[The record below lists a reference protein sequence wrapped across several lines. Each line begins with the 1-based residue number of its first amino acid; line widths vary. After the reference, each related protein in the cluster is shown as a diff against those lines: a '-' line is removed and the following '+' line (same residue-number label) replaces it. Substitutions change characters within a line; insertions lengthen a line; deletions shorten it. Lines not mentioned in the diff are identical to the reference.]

1 MGESEVSRQEAI
13 LGSPILT
20 STEAG
25 LLSDASFLSDHS
37 LGEKWCSAEVLG
49 AKGKWDSLSFLPSSH
64 FLYDLHI

>member
-25 LLSDASFLSDHS
+25 LLSDAFLSDHL
-37 LGEKWCSAEVLG
+37 LGEKLCSAEVWG
-49 AKGKWDSLSFLPSSH
+49 AKGKWDSLSFFPGSH
-64 FLYDLHI
+64 FLHDLHS

>member
-25 LLSDASFLSDHS
+25 LLSDVFLSDHL
-37 LGEKWCSAEVLG
+37 LGKKLCSTEVWG
-49 AKGKWDSLSFLPSSH
+49 TKGKWDSLSFLPSGH
-64 FLYDLHI
+64 FLHDLHS